1 MAPKGRLPTKHSPPI
16 LRGMRSPTSGLS
28 LPVGVMLP
36 PVRKRTSLVV
46 VGALTT
52 TISLVEA
59 GDLIVVEKVVVR
71 EVIVHKVVGEA
82 STRRLRRSLLWALL
96 WALLLL
102 LLVVTLHPGLRTD
115 HLGVHQA
122 EMNVPTVARKD
133 TTRTLARFCR
143 PSVTRSVVGSQ
154 SALFGWLWTPA
165 PQRTIVIF
173 GN

>member
-1 MAPKGRLPTKHSPPI
+1 MAPRGRLLTKHSPTL
-16 LRGMRSPTSGLS
+16 LRGMRSLTSELR
-28 LPVGVMLP
+28 LLVGVMLP
-36 PVRKRTSLVV
+36 LVRNQVSLVV

-59 GDLIVVEKVVVR
+59 GDLIVVGKALAREVVVR
-71 EVIVHKVVGEA
+71 KVVGEA
-82 STRRLRRSLLWALL
+82 STSRLSRPLLR
-96 WALLLL
+96 ALLLL

-154 SALFGWLWTPA
+154 SALFVWLWTPA

>member
-1 MAPKGRLPTKHSPPI
+1 MAPKGRLLTKHSPT
-16 LRGMRSPTSGLS
+16 LLQGMRSLTSELR
-28 LPVGVMLP
+28 LLVGVMLP
-36 PVRKRTSLVV
+36 LVRNRVSLVV

-59 GDLIVVEKVVVR
+59 GDLIVVGKALAREVVVR
-71 EVIVHKVVGEA
+71 KVAGEA
-82 STRRLRRSLLWALL
+82 STSRLSRPLLR
-96 WALLLL
+96 ALLLL

-154 SALFGWLWTPA
+154 SALFVWLWTPA

>member
-1 MAPKGRLPTKHSPPI
+1 M
-16 LRGMRSPTSGLS
+16 S
-28 LPVGVMLP
+28 LPF
-36 PVRKRTSLVV
+36 RNRTSLVV

-59 GDLIVVEKVVVR
+59 GDLIVVGKALAREVVVR
-71 EVIVHKVVGEA
+71 KVAGEA
-82 STRRLRRSLLWALL
+82 STSRLSRPLLR
-96 WALLLL
+96 ALLLL

-133 TTRTLARFCR
+133 TTRTLAHSWRL
-143 PSVTRSVVGSQ
+143 SVKLSVVGSQ
-154 SALFGWLWTPA
+154 SALFVWLWTPA
-165 PQRTIVIF
+165 PQRTIAIF

>member
-1 MAPKGRLPTKHSPPI
+1 
-16 LRGMRSPTSGLS
+16 MRSLTSELR
-28 LPVGVMLP
+28 LLVGVMLP
-36 PVRKRTSLVV
+36 LVRNRVSLVV

-59 GDLIVVEKVVVR
+59 GDLIVVGKALAREVVVR
-71 EVIVHKVVGEA
+71 KVAGEA
-82 STRRLRRSLLWALL
+82 STSRLSRPLLR
-96 WALLLL
+96 ALLLL

-165 PQRTIVIF
+165 PQRTIAIF

>member
-1 MAPKGRLPTKHSPPI
+1 
-16 LRGMRSPTSGLS
+16 MRSLTSELR
-28 LPVGVMLP
+28 LLVGVMLP
-36 PVRKRTSLVV
+36 LVRNQVSLVV

-59 GDLIVVEKVVVR
+59 GDLIVVGKALAREVVVR
-71 EVIVHKVVGEA
+71 KVAGEA
-82 STRRLRRSLLWALL
+82 STSRLSRPLLR
-96 WALLLL
+96 ALLLL

-154 SALFGWLWTPA
+154 SALFVWLWTPA